1 MLVGVYMIKYT
12 KFKDYMRHSFIQ
24 YAIILISFIF
34 ISFILFMIINFK
46 VFTIKTNKD
55 SNKKISV
62 FFQQQ
67 YNVYYKN
74 IESLSQN
81 NVIKEFIFNN
91 KDGQNTFSALYNF
104 SNGQDIKSNF
114 ILLSKDENVKATNL
128 YRNNIISF
136 TNSVEANDIINRLK
150 KDKNKVLCIPYRT
163 NYDNGQKS
171 NYIFAKC
178 IMDHDII
185 VGYLM
190 LQLRESDLNN
200 FIMDTDANI
209 ISITDNFDN
218 VIYSNNDSIV
228 SSIGKYKPNVNSNNI
243 TNINGKDYYTV
254 INNDVGNNINI
265 ITMTSVSAQKQFLF
279 LGVIIIFIIGFF
291 VIILVTF
298 LANKM
303 TNKNI
308 NAMNTLIEAIDE
320 CVNDN
325 LQYRINLDTFEEF
338 KILYDKFN
346 NMIDKVQYLIDKNK
360 EISERKRIMEI
371 KHLEGQ
377 LNPHFVFNVLETLH
391 YEILLDQ
398 QEAVRMLVSFAKLIR
413 YNINYGNM
421 EVELQA
427 DIEYVKNYL
436 MLQKI
441 RYNNRLEYSI
451 DIDEDLMQYKIPK
464 LVIQPIVENSLI
476 HGIKDDYNLTI
487 NIKGEKLE
495 NIIKI
500 SIEDNG
506 KGIEESEV
514 KKLISL
520 LNDENAM
527 PENIGLYNVNRAIKL
542 MYGDIYGAEIY
553 SKYGF
558 GTKVILKIPIIGGD
572 HNV

>member
-1 MLVGVYMIKYT
+1 MIKYT